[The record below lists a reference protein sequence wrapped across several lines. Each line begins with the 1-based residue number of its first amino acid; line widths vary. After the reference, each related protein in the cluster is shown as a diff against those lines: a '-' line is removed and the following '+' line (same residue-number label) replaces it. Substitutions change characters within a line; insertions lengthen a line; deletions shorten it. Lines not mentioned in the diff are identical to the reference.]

1 MIEIIELNI
10 QSLPIESQSQN
21 LNLKISKFERFK
33 RIIQQ
38 NEVNIKILKR
48 EIKILFKEI
57 FDQNIDENLKEL
69 SNKKNKFESLNLN
82 LIQNE
87 FNLISKID
95 WNLFNK
101 SSKIDE
107 ENFDEIKEILNFPK
121 YKSNEE
127 LKSYIEYLLKLKN
140 QEKLNLEITN
150 EKLFEKLIN
159 EIKKIDNFENL
170 KYLPL
175 INESISKSKEGIQKL
190 EKLKKIENDWLFLNE
205 FFKNLQEKK

>member
-48 EIKILFKEI
+48 EIKILIKEI

-69 SNKKNKFESLNLN
+69 SNKKNEFESLNLN